1 MTFTKSKAK
10 TQNTEMLSE
19 ISRGKKPARSG
30 AGKKPTP
37 TMMALS
43 AFILESRQRSLSVM
57 KIVGSIERDPRSVRT
72 ACRELVKYGIAEF
85 KDDILTVEDSELD
98 EADRLDALLE
108 VEGWEGEFEIEEA
121 PAAEADQMSLFSAEE
136 LSGIETE
143 RTRQEYENV
152 KQAAYCLT
160 RPAKERPEEE
170 NNLCANFAQTLR
182 KGCTKVEQKLNKD
195 SEPAPE
201 TTPEP
206 TSSRLKEAMERLG
219 RTFDA
224 LPKIR
229 LPTPEDDS
237 DITRTRT
244 HASQRRNQ
252 EINLN
257 QSRNNQYGNVELKE
271 LLVVARRNKEAQW
284 DANAYELT
292 KEELLQIAP
301 DTAPRIIDQIAAM
314 RGWGGLTEAEY
325 QEIIYPIKFKTMK
338 FRKGAGAYL
347 NYKITPMLKKRRW
360 KRDWK
365 EG

>member
-1 MTFTKSKAK
+1 MGAS
-10 TQNTEMLSE
+10 
-19 ISRGKKPARSG
+19 

-37 TMMALS
+37 TLMALS

-57 KIVGSIERDPRSVRT
+57 KIVGNIERDPRSVRT
-72 ACRELVKYGIAEF
+72 ACRELVNYGIAEF
-85 KDDILTVEDSELD
+85 ANDILTVKDSELE

-108 VEGWEGEFEIEEA
+108 VEGWEGEFETESA
-121 PAAEADQMSLFSAEE
+121 DSAEDADQMSLFSAEE
-136 LSGIETE
+136 LSGIGTE

-160 RPAKERPEEE
+160 KQKESQEEE
-170 NNLCANFAQTLR
+170 KNLCANVAQTLH
-182 KGCTKVEQKLNKD
+182 KGCTKAAQTLHKE
-195 SEPAPE
+195 SEKEPEEAPE
-201 TTPEP
+201 Q
-206 TSSRLKEAMERLG
+206 TSSRLKEAMDRLG

-229 LPTPEDDS
+229 LPTPENDS

-244 HASQRRNQ
+244 PAFQGRNQ

-257 QSRNNQYGNVELKE
+257 QSRNNQNGNVELKE
-271 LLVVARRNKEAQW
+271 LLVVARRNNEAQW
-284 DANAYELT
+284 DARAYELT
-292 KEELLQIAP
+292 KTELLQIAP
-301 DTAPRIIDQIAAM
+301 ETAPRIIDQIAAM

-347 NYKITPMLKKRRW
+347 NYKITPLLKKRRW
-360 KRDWK
+360 KQDWK

>member
-1 MTFTKSKAK
+1 MEAS
-10 TQNTEMLSE
+10 
-19 ISRGKKPARSG
+19 

-37 TMMALS
+37 TLMALS

-57 KIVGSIERDPRSVRT
+57 KIVGNIERDPRSVRT
-72 ACRELVKYGIAEF
+72 ACRELVNYGIAEF
-85 KDDILTVEDSELD
+85 VNDILTVTDSELD

-108 VEGWEGEFEIEEA
+108 VDGWEGEFEIEEA
-121 PAAEADQMSLFSAEE
+121 PAADADQMSLFSAEE
-136 LSGIETE
+136 LSGIGTE

-160 RPAKERPEEE
+160 RAKESPEEE
-170 NNLCANFAQTLR
+170 KKLCANVAQTLH
-182 KGCTKVEQKLNKD
+182 KGCTKAAQTLHKEP
-195 SEPAPE
+195 EPAPE
-201 TTPEP
+201 E
-206 TSSRLKEAMERLG
+206 TSSRLKEAMDRLG

-229 LPTPEDDS
+229 LPTPEGNS
-237 DITRTRT
+237 NITRTRT
-244 HASQRRNQ
+244 RTPASQRRNQ
-252 EINLN
+252 ENILN

-271 LLVVARRNKEAQW
+271 LIVVARRNNEAQW

-347 NYKITPMLKKRRW
+347 NYKITPLLKKRRW
-360 KRDWK
+360 KQDWK